1 MGGLKFNL
9 ESILVGGILFFG
21 LVLLYY
27 YFIRDK
33 KSEERTSQEDHELD
47 PILLDYAKSFFP
59 ILIFILVL
67 RSFIAEP
74 FRIPS
79 GSMIPTLEVG
89 DFILVKK
96 YSYGLHLPILNKKI
110 MNTGTP
116 ERGDVVVFRY
126 PSKPEVHYI
135 KRLIG
140 LPGDHIEWTKEKK
153 LIINGKAVSYTSNGT
168 HNMKSSG
175 GHLVVIDKLK
185 EKLPEDDA
193 HDLILYKGSTVA
205 GEWNVP
211 KGHYFMMGDN
221 RDNSRDSR
229 SWGFV
234 PEENLVG
241 KASLV
246 WMHWNWFD
254 GGDGFQ
260 ASRIGTA
267 VN

>member
-1 MGGLKFNL
+1 VGVIKFNL
-9 ESILVGGILFFG
+9 ELILVGGILFFG

-27 YFIRDK
+27 FFTRDK
-33 KSEERTSQEDHELD
+33 KSKKATSQEDHELD

-110 MNTGTP
+110 IDTGAP

-126 PSKPEVHYI
+126 PLNPEIHYI

-140 LPGDHIEWTKEKK
+140 LPGDHIEWSKSKK

-168 HNMKSSG
+168 YNTKSSG
-175 GHLVVIDKLK
+175 GRMIVVDKLK

-205 GEWNVP
+205 GEWDVP
-211 KGHYFMMGDN
+211 GGHYFMMGDN
-221 RDNSRDSR
+221 RDGSSDSR

-260 ASRIGTA
+260 TSRIGTA

>member
-1 MGGLKFNL
+1 MGIKFNL

-27 YFIRDK
+27 FFTHDK
-33 KSEERTSQEDHELD
+33 KSKKETSQEDHELD

-59 ILIFILVL
+59 ILLFILVL
-67 RSFIAEP
+67 RSFVAEP

-79 GSMIPTLEVG
+79 GSMIPTLAVG

-110 MNTGTP
+110 IDTGAP

-126 PSKPEVHYI
+126 PLKPETHYI

-140 LPGDHIEWTKEKK
+140 LPGDHIEWTNNKK

-168 HNMKSSG
+168 YNTKSRG
-175 GHLVVIDKLK
+175 GRMIVVDKFK
-185 EKLPEDDA
+185 EKLPDDDA

-205 GEWNVP
+205 GEWDVP
-211 KGHYFMMGDN
+211 EGHYFMMGDN
-221 RDNSRDSR
+221 RDGSSDSR

-260 ASRIGTA
+260 TSRIGTA